1 MELTFFKN
9 KIYFKINKLF
19 FKIKPNFSQNKRTFN
34 ELILIKFAYFPLKPI
49 LVKFLKLFIKIMGL
63 FSFLKSAG
71 SKLLGNKAEEND
83 AKVAAPAANA
93 SLEALKEA
101 NNKSRAAAL
110 AAQVVSHG
118 IAVENL
124 DIVVD
129 DDAATIYGQVESTSL
144 KEKVILIVGNT
155 EGIATVD
162 DRISV
167 VAPEPEATFY
177 TVQKGDSLSKIA
189 KEHYGDMMK
198 YPVIFEA
205 NKPMLTSPDLIY
217 PGQVLR
223 IPAL

>member
-1 MELTFFKN
+1 
-9 KIYFKINKLF
+9 
-19 FKIKPNFSQNKRTFN
+19 
-34 ELILIKFAYFPLKPI
+34 
-49 LVKFLKLFIKIMGL
+49 MGL

-71 SKLLGNKAEEND
+71 AKLLGNKAAEND
-83 AKVAAPAANA
+83 VKVEAPAPGAA
-93 SLEALKEA
+93 MEALKEA
-101 NNKSRAAAL
+101 AEKNKAAAL
-110 AAQVVSHG
+110 VAQVVSHG
-118 IAVENL
+118 IPVENL

-129 DDAATIYGQVESTSL
+129 DETATVYGQVESTSL

-155 EGIATVD
+155 EGIASVD

-167 VAPEPEATFY
+167 VNDEPEATFY

-189 KEHYGDMMK
+189 KEQYGDMMK
-198 YPVIFEA
+198 YPVMFEA